1 MRDLDA
7 RSRAGTGFGSLEA
20 DMVDIAR
27 PESVVRNK
35 KMKRYAYGVVGA
47 TAILLVTVF
56 VSQLKPAAPSV
67 DKNTLWPDVVKRGP
81 MVRQVRGTGTL
92 VPEDTRWI
100 PATTAGRVERIVLR
114 SGADVTPDSVIV
126 ELGSPE
132 LQQSVTEAQLQLQ
145 SALAQ
150 LTNRR
155 AELDSQLLTQRA
167 ATANIESEARQ
178 AELQAQADEALAKDG
193 LQGALIAKKNRAR
206 ADDLA
211 ARTKIEKTRLELA
224 ENTLKSQLAVQES
237 EVNRLRTTYVL
248 RQQQLDKLKVRAGI
262 KGKLQVVPV
271 EVGAQLQAGANVAR
285 VADPGRLKAEL
296 RIPETQTRDIEI
308 GQLADIDT
316 RNGHVPGRVSR
327 IDAAATNGT
336 VTVDVQLTGEL
347 PRGARPDLTVDGTVE
362 LERLDNVVNVG
373 RAAFAQENSTMSLFK
388 VQQGCQIPQ
397 MDCEAVRTQVRFGR
411 SSVSTIEV
419 LDGLK
424 PGDQVVLSDMSAWDA
439 HDRVRLN

>member
-1 MRDLDA
+1 
-7 RSRAGTGFGSLEA
+7 
-20 DMVDIAR
+20 MVDIAR
-27 PESVVRNK
+27 PDSVIKKK
-35 KMKRYAYGVVGA
+35 KMKRAAYGVAGL

-67 DKNTLWPDVVKRGP
+67 DKATLWPDVVKRGP

-100 PATTAGRVERIVLR
+100 PATTAGRVERILLR
-114 SGADVTPDSVIV
+114 SGADVMPDTVIV

-132 LQQSVTEAQLQLQ
+132 LEQSVVESRLQLESAVAQLV
-145 SALAQ
+145 
-150 LTNRR
+150 NRR
-155 AELDSQLLTQRA
+155 AELDSALLTQRA
-167 ATANIESEARQ
+167 AAANIESEARQ
-178 AELQAQADEALAKDG
+178 AQLQAEADEALFKEN
-193 LQGALIAKKNRAR
+193 LQGALVAKKSRAR
-206 ADDLA
+206 ADDLSNRA
-211 ARTKIEKTRLELA
+211 EIELRRLDLA
-224 ENTLKSQLAVQES
+224 EKTLKSQLAVQEA
-237 EVNRLRTTYVL
+237 EVSRLRTTYQL
-248 RQQQLDKLKVRAGI
+248 RQEQLEKLKVRAGI

-271 EVGAQLQAGANVAR
+271 EVGSQLAAGANVAR

-308 GQLADIDT
+308 GQLASIDT
-316 RNGHVPGRVSR
+316 RNGFVPGRVSR

-388 VQQGCQIPQ
+388 VTSGLP
-397 MDCEAVRTQVRFGR
+397 RFR
-411 SSVSTIEV
+411 RWTARR
-419 LDGLK
+419 
-424 PGDQVVLSDMSAWDA
+424 PAP
-439 HDRVRLN
+439 R

>member
-1 MRDLDA
+1 
-7 RSRAGTGFGSLEA
+7 
-20 DMVDIAR
+20 MVDIAR
-27 PESVVRNK
+27 PDSVIKKK
-35 KMKRYAYGVVGA
+35 KMKRAAYGVAGL

-67 DKNTLWPDVVKRGP
+67 DKATLWPDVVKRGP

-100 PATTAGRVERIVLR
+100 PASTAGRVERILLR
-114 SGADVTPDSVIV
+114 SGADVMPDTVIV

-132 LQQSVTEAQLQLQ
+132 LEQSVVESRLQLEAAVAQLV
-145 SALAQ
+145 
-150 LTNRR
+150 NRR
-155 AELDSQLLTQRA
+155 AELDSALLTQRA
-167 ATANIESEARQ
+167 AAANIESEARQ
-178 AELQAQADEALAKDG
+178 AQLQAEADEALFKEN
-193 LQGALIAKKNRAR
+193 LQGALVAKKSRAR
-206 ADDLA
+206 ADDLSNRA
-211 ARTKIEKTRLELA
+211 EIELRRLDLA
-224 ENTLKSQLAVQES
+224 EKTLKSQLAVQEA
-237 EVNRLRTTYVL
+237 EVSRLRTTYQL
-248 RQQQLDKLKVRAGI
+248 RQEQLERLKVRAGI

-271 EVGAQLQAGANVAR
+271 EVGSQLAAGANVAR

-308 GQLADIDT
+308 GQLAEIDT
-316 RNGHVPGRVSR
+316 RNGKVPGRVSR

-388 VQQGCQIPQ
+388 VSSGCTIPQ
-397 MDCEAVRTQVRFGR
+397 MDCEATRTQVKFGR

>member
-1 MRDLDA
+1 
-7 RSRAGTGFGSLEA
+7 
-20 DMVDIAR
+20 MVDIAR
-27 PESVVRNK
+27 PDSVIKKK
-35 KMKRYAYGVVGA
+35 KMKRAAYGVAGL

-67 DKNTLWPDVVKRGP
+67 DKATLWPDVVKRGP

-100 PATTAGRVERIVLR
+100 PASTAGRVERILLR
-114 SGADVTPDSVIV
+114 SGADVLPDTVIV

-132 LQQSVTEAQLQLQ
+132 LEQSVVESRLQLEAAVAQLV
-145 SALAQ
+145 
-150 LTNRR
+150 NRR
-155 AELDSQLLTQRA
+155 AELDSALLTQRA
-167 ATANIESEARQ
+167 AAANIESESRQ
-178 AELQAQADEALAKDG
+178 AQLQAEADEALFKEN
-193 LQGALIAKKNRAR
+193 LQGALVAKKSRAR
-206 ADDLA
+206 ADDLSNRA
-211 ARTKIEKTRLELA
+211 EIELRRLDLA
-224 ENTLKSQLAVQES
+224 EKTLKSQLAVQEA
-237 EVNRLRTTYVL
+237 EVSRLRTTYQL
-248 RQQQLDKLKVRAGI
+248 RQEQLERLKVRAGI

-271 EVGAQLQAGANVAR
+271 EVGSQLAAGANVAR

-308 GQLADIDT
+308 GQLAEIDT
-316 RNGHVPGRVSR
+316 RNGKVPGRVSR

-388 VQQGCQIPQ
+388 VSSGCTIPQ
-397 MDCEAVRTQVRFGR
+397 MDCEATRTQVKFGR

>member
-1 MRDLDA
+1 LV
-7 RSRAGTGFGSLEA
+7 LEA
-20 DMVDIAR
+20 AMVDIAR
-27 PESVVRNK
+27 PESVVINK
-35 KMKRYAYGVVGA
+35 KRKRVAFAGA
-47 TAILLVTVF
+47 GLTVILLVTVF
-56 VSQLKPAAPSV
+56 FAQLKPAAPSV
-67 DKNTLWPDVVKRGP
+67 DKATLWPDVVKRGP

-100 PATTAGRVERIVLR
+100 PATTAGRVERILLR
-114 SGADVTPDSVIV
+114 SGADVMPDSVIV

-132 LQQSVTEAQLQLQ
+132 LEQAVVEARLQLE
-145 SALAQ
+145 SAQAQ

-155 AELDSQLLTQRA
+155 AELDGNLLAQRA
-167 ATANIESEARQ
+167 QAANMDSEARQ
-178 AELQAQADEALAKDG
+178 AELQAQADEALAKEG
-193 LQGALIAKKNRAR
+193 LQGAIVAKKNRAR
-206 ADDLA
+206 ADDLGS
-211 ARTKIEKTRLELA
+211 RTKIEQQRLELA
-224 ENTLKSQLAVQES
+224 ERTLKSQLAVQES
-237 EVNRLRTTYVL
+237 EVSRLRTTYDL
-248 RQQQLDKLKVRAGI
+248 RRGQMDKLKVRAGI

-271 EVGAQLQAGANVAR
+271 EVGSQLAAGANVAR

-308 GQLADIDT
+308 GQIADIDT
-316 RNGHVPGRVSR
+316 RNGHVAGRVSR

-388 VQQGCQIPQ
+388 VTQGCTIPQ
-397 MDCEAVRTQVRFGR
+397 MDCEATRTQVKFGR
-411 SSVSTIEV
+411 SSVNTIEV
-419 LDGLK
+419 LDGLQ

>member
-1 MRDLDA
+1 
-7 RSRAGTGFGSLEA
+7 
-20 DMVDIAR
+20 MVDIAR
-27 PESVVRNK
+27 PDSVIKKK
-35 KMKRYAYGVVGA
+35 KMKRAAYGVAGL

-67 DKNTLWPDVVKRGP
+67 DKATLWPDVVKQGP

-100 PATTAGRVERIVLR
+100 PASTAGRVERILLR
-114 SGADVTPDSVIV
+114 SGADVMPDTVIV

-132 LQQSVTEAQLQLQ
+132 LEQSVVESRLQLEAAVAQLV
-145 SALAQ
+145 
-150 LTNRR
+150 NRR
-155 AELDSQLLTQRA
+155 AELDSALLTQRA
-167 ATANIESEARQ
+167 AAANIESEARQ
-178 AELQAQADEALAKDG
+178 AQLQAEADEALFKEN
-193 LQGALIAKKNRAR
+193 LQGALVAKKSRAR
-206 ADDLA
+206 ADDLSNRA
-211 ARTKIEKTRLELA
+211 EIELRRLDLA
-224 ENTLKSQLAVQES
+224 EKTLKSQLAVQEA
-237 EVNRLRTTYVL
+237 EVSRLRTTYQL
-248 RQQQLDKLKVRAGI
+248 RQEQLERLKVRAGI

-271 EVGAQLQAGANVAR
+271 EVGSQLAAGANVAR

-308 GQLADIDT
+308 GQLASIDT
-316 RNGHVPGRVSR
+316 RNGLVPGRVSR

-388 VQQGCQIPQ
+388 VTPGCTIPQ
-397 MDCEAVRTQVRFGR
+397 MDCEATRTQVKFGR

>member
-1 MRDLDA
+1 
-7 RSRAGTGFGSLEA
+7 
-20 DMVDIAR
+20 MVDIAR
-27 PESVVRNK
+27 PDSVIKKK
-35 KMKRYAYGVVGA
+35 KMKRAAYGVAGL

-67 DKNTLWPDVVKRGP
+67 DKATLWPDVVKRGP

-100 PATTAGRVERIVLR
+100 PASTAGRVERILLR
-114 SGADVTPDSVIV
+114 SGADVMPDTVIV

-132 LQQSVTEAQLQLQ
+132 LEQSVVESRLQLEAAVAQLV
-145 SALAQ
+145 
-150 LTNRR
+150 NRR
-155 AELDSQLLTQRA
+155 AELDSALLTQRA
-167 ATANIESEARQ
+167 AAANIESEARQ
-178 AELQAQADEALAKDG
+178 AQLQAEADEALFKEN
-193 LQGALIAKKNRAR
+193 LQGALVAKKSRAR
-206 ADDLA
+206 ADDLSNRA
-211 ARTKIEKTRLELA
+211 EIELRRLDLA
-224 ENTLKSQLAVQES
+224 EKTLKSQLAVQEA
-237 EVNRLRTTYVL
+237 EVSRLRTTYQL
-248 RQQQLDKLKVRAGI
+248 RQEQLERLKVRAGI

-271 EVGAQLQAGANVAR
+271 EVGSQLAAGANVAR

-308 GQLADIDT
+308 GQLAEIDT
-316 RNGHVPGRVSR
+316 RNGKVPGRVSR

-388 VQQGCQIPQ
+388 VTSGCTIPQ
-397 MDCEAVRTQVRFGR
+397 MDCEATRTQVKFGR

>member
-1 MRDLDA
+1 LV
-7 RSRAGTGFGSLEA
+7 LEV

-27 PESVVRNK
+27 PESVVRKK
-35 KMKRYAYGVVGA
+35 KMKRAAYGVVGV
-47 TAILLVTVF
+47 TGILLVTVF

-67 DKNTLWPDVVKRGP
+67 DKATLWPDVVKRGP
-81 MVRQVRGTGTL
+81 MLRQVRGTGTL

-100 PATTAGRVERIVLR
+100 PASTAGRVERILLR
-114 SGADVTPDSVIV
+114 SGADVEPDSVIV

-132 LQQSVTEAQLQLQ
+132 LEQSVTEARLQLE

-150 LTNRR
+150 LINKR
-155 AELDSQLLTQRA
+155 AELDSSLLTQRA
-167 ATANIESEARQ
+167 SAANMESEARQ
-178 AELQAQADEALAKDG
+178 AELQAQADEALAKEG
-193 LQGALIAKKNRAR
+193 LQGAIIAKKNRAR
-206 ADDLA
+206 ADDLV
-211 ARTKIEKTRLELA
+211 ARSKIEQERLSLA
-224 ENTLKSQLAVQES
+224 ERTLKSQLAVQES
-237 EVNRLRTTYVL
+237 EVSRLRTTYEL
-248 RQQQLDKLKVRAGI
+248 RRQQLEKLKVRAGI

-271 EVGAQLQAGANVAR
+271 EVGAQLAAGANVAR
-285 VADPGRLKAEL
+285 VADPTRLKAEL

-362 LERLDNVVNVG
+362 LERLDNVINVG

-388 VQQGCQIPQ
+388 VASGCQIPQ
-397 MDCEAVRTQVRFGR
+397 MDCEAQRVQVRFGR
-411 SSVSTIEV
+411 SSVSNIEV
-419 LDGLK
+419 LEGLQ

>member
-1 MRDLDA
+1 
-7 RSRAGTGFGSLEA
+7 
-20 DMVDIAR
+20 MVDIAR
-27 PESVVRNK
+27 PDSVIKKK
-35 KMKRYAYGVVGA
+35 KMKRAAYGVAGL

-67 DKNTLWPDVVKRGP
+67 DKATLWPDVVKRGP

-100 PATTAGRVERIVLR
+100 PATTAGRVERILLR
-114 SGADVTPDSVIV
+114 SGADVMPDTVIV

-132 LQQSVTEAQLQLQ
+132 LEQSVVESRLQLESAVAQLV
-145 SALAQ
+145 
-150 LTNRR
+150 NRR
-155 AELDSQLLTQRA
+155 AELDSALLTQRA
-167 ATANIESEARQ
+167 AAANIESEARQ
-178 AELQAQADEALAKDG
+178 AQLQAEADEALFKEN
-193 LQGALIAKKNRAR
+193 LQGALVAKKSRAR
-206 ADDLA
+206 ADDLSNRA
-211 ARTKIEKTRLELA
+211 EIEQRRLDLA
-224 ENTLKSQLAVQES
+224 EKTLKSQLAVQEA
-237 EVNRLRTTYVL
+237 EVSRLRTTYQL
-248 RQQQLDKLKVRAGI
+248 RQEQLEKLKVRAGI

-271 EVGAQLQAGANVAR
+271 EVGSQLAAGANVAR

-308 GQLADIDT
+308 GQLASIDT
-316 RNGHVPGRVSR
+316 RNGFVPGRVSR

-388 VQQGCQIPQ
+388 VTSGCTIPQ
-397 MDCEAVRTQVRFGR
+397 MDCEATRTQVKFGR

>member
-1 MRDLDA
+1 
-7 RSRAGTGFGSLEA
+7 
-20 DMVDIAR
+20 MVDIAR
-27 PESVVRNK
+27 PDSVIKKK
-35 KMKRYAYGVVGA
+35 KMKRAAYGVAGL

-56 VSQLKPAAPSV
+56 VARLKPAAPSV
-67 DKNTLWPDVVKRGP
+67 DKATLWPDVVKRGP

-100 PATTAGRVERIVLR
+100 PASTAGRVERILLR
-114 SGADVTPDSVIV
+114 SGADVMPDTVIV

-132 LQQSVTEAQLQLQ
+132 LEQSVVESRLQLEAAVAQLV
-145 SALAQ
+145 
-150 LTNRR
+150 NRR
-155 AELDSQLLTQRA
+155 AELDSALLTQRA
-167 ATANIESEARQ
+167 AAANIESEARQ
-178 AELQAQADEALAKDG
+178 AQLQAEADEALFKEN
-193 LQGALIAKKNRAR
+193 LQGALVAKKSRAR
-206 ADDLA
+206 ADDLSNRA
-211 ARTKIEKTRLELA
+211 EIELRRLDLA
-224 ENTLKSQLAVQES
+224 EKTLKSQLAVQEA
-237 EVNRLRTTYVL
+237 EVSRLRTTYQL
-248 RQQQLDKLKVRAGI
+248 RQEQLERLKVRAGI

-271 EVGAQLQAGANVAR
+271 EVGSQLAAGANVAR

-308 GQLADIDT
+308 GQLAEIDT
-316 RNGHVPGRVSR
+316 RNGKVPGRVSR

-388 VQQGCQIPQ
+388 VSSGCTIPQ
-397 MDCEAVRTQVRFGR
+397 MDCEATRTQVKFGR

>member
-1 MRDLDA
+1 
-7 RSRAGTGFGSLEA
+7 
-20 DMVDIAR
+20 MVDIAR
-27 PESVVRNK
+27 PESVARKK
-35 KMKRYAYGVVGA
+35 KMKRIAYAVAGLIVIV
-47 TAILLVTVF
+47 LVTAF
-56 VSQLKPAAPSV
+56 VSRLKPAAPSV
-67 DKNTLWPDVVKRGP
+67 DKATLWPDVVKRGP

-100 PATTAGRVERIVLR
+100 PATTAGRVEKILLR
-114 SGADVTPDSVIV
+114 SGAEVMPDTVIV

-132 LQQSVTEAQLQLQ
+132 VEQSVTEARLQMEG
-145 SALAQ
+145 AVAQ
-150 LTNRR
+150 VVNRR
-155 AELDSQLLTQRA
+155 AELDSALLTQRA
-167 ATANIESEARQ
+167 DAANIESEARQ
-178 AELQAQADEALAKDG
+178 AQMQAEADEALLKEG
-193 LQGALIAKKNRAR
+193 LQDALTARKARAR
-206 ADDLA
+206 ADDLQNRTQIE
-211 ARTKIEKTRLELA
+211 ARRLELA
-224 ENTLKSQLAVQES
+224 EKTLKSQLAVQES
-237 EVNRLRTTYVL
+237 EVSRLRATYDL
-248 RQQQLDKLKVRAGI
+248 RRQQLEKLKIRAGI

-271 EVGAQLQAGANVAR
+271 EVGSQLAAGANVAR

-308 GQLADIDT
+308 GQIASIDT
-316 RNGHVPGRVSR
+316 RNGFVAGRVSR

-388 VQQGCQIPQ
+388 VIQGCTIPQ
-397 MDCEAVRTQVRFGR
+397 MDCEATRTQVKFGR
-411 SSVSTIEV
+411 SSVNTIEV

>member
-1 MRDLDA
+1 
-7 RSRAGTGFGSLEA
+7 
-20 DMVDIAR
+20 MVDIAR
-27 PESVVRNK
+27 PDSVIKKK
-35 KMKRYAYGVVGA
+35 KMKRAAYGVAGL

-67 DKNTLWPDVVKRGP
+67 DKATLWPDVVKRGP

-100 PATTAGRVERIVLR
+100 PATTAGRVERILLR
-114 SGADVTPDSVIV
+114 SGADVMPDTVIV

-132 LQQSVTEAQLQLQ
+132 LEQSVVESRLQLESAVAQLV
-145 SALAQ
+145 
-150 LTNRR
+150 NRR
-155 AELDSQLLTQRA
+155 AELDSALLTQRA
-167 ATANIESEARQ
+167 AAANIESEARQ
-178 AELQAQADEALAKDG
+178 AQLQAEADEALFKEN
-193 LQGALIAKKNRAR
+193 LQGALVAKKSRAR
-206 ADDLA
+206 ADDLSNRA
-211 ARTKIEKTRLELA
+211 EIELRRLDLA
-224 ENTLKSQLAVQES
+224 EKTLKSQLAVQEAEMS
-237 EVNRLRTTYVL
+237 RLRTTYQL
-248 RQQQLDKLKVRAGI
+248 RQEQLEKLKVRAGI

-271 EVGAQLQAGANVAR
+271 EVGAQLAAGANVAR
-285 VADPGRLKAEL
+285 VADPSRLKAEL

-308 GQLADIDT
+308 GQLASIDT
-316 RNGHVPGRVSR
+316 RNGFVPGRVSR

-388 VQQGCQIPQ
+388 VTQGCQIPQ
-397 MDCEAVRTQVRFGR
+397 MDCEATRTQVKFGR
-411 SSVSTIEV
+411 SSVNTIEV